1 MILWNR
7 DPSYRASSEACLFF
21 CELLNSRRDHYTG
34 TQIASVL
41 SLLAPLLPSLSLLT
55 CTQSL
60 PAMEQLLK
68 AAVLTSSRDAF
79 HSLQLLFLQNGSFL
93 AHLTRALQAPAAPAA
108 AFSREFVMLTV
119 TDSVEG
125 ARTLA
130 RIFPLSLVK
139 RLEIQGK
146 PLALEGMNRQRPIED
161 TAQDIEVAENMAL
174 TALAGCRV
182 NWKGFWS
189 SLEQEQSDYAFIWSQ
204 EMRRNVS
211 EALASELKE
220 LENRRLTE
228 PGAVWDFEG
237 FRMLYPQIEAFV
249 CVDGYYLQ
257 QLLDALENG
266 KTVSIVNVAEFVRHV
281 CDLYIVTRNLHT
293 RRALLYLI
301 LRVVQI
307 DEQKGR
313 EFPVLRYLCFI
324 LEDRAID
331 TVLEGLIL
339 QILNLVC
346 QFPLLTEQFQDYNGV
361 STIATILSQLV
372 TQLVQHAQHAQ
383 HAGRAQSVRPLSE
396 SRSSMDPMNPAVS
409 IASSKSGTHPAKPD
423 RISLPLV
430 PPRQSGF
437 DAISDDDSDSVM
449 EMNPRAKSEPQ
460 PESLSAS
467 ETGSESEGESEA
479 SVGASLKCSCP
490 HLSAGDRCQLALSIV
505 RHTCESLK
513 RIRSAYLTEAILSRL
528 LRFPLLLSTQA
539 NLVEMASILMIALET
554 STPAQTLIYRSGI
567 FRVFLLLSCEK
578 EGMPIPVAQLFH
590 RYHVMQE
597 PTDLQNAFQDA
608 NEELT
613 DLRNRLQ
620 NAKNTEE
627 RVELARKYSFLRFF
641 LPDSLIALLEREGPS
656 AFCNVFNADRVETSE
671 VIWNRA
677 MREHMRSCI
686 ADQVREYCAE
696 ITADSSAVWRYV
708 PPQPINY
715 ENIDNKLCIRHVFLE
730 TFLKPECSVPPTVD
744 PVLFFRDLID
754 NLNTRWSTLTRMKG
768 DIDEMVL
775 CDIRMILQS
784 LLKVLQTKKEVSQ
797 VGKNEF
803 ATMEQC
809 LNCDLNFE
817 SSQQIVGDVLAVLAE
832 ALCPASFGKPSMIN
846 VRNCADSDVF
856 ESFNYLIEQFLPN
869 DLPELRQ
876 RDLPKS
882 QILYKTLSCVKLIAS
897 EAGAHLCD
905 VLVRYPTL
913 IHTLSSFVEPNY
925 LERNGEVCKI
935 AMETLE
941 VFLHHARLLDICVSS
956 GCLIFF
962 LQVSICLEE
971 HSELDKQLIQLTER
985 CLQLLIGVGSD
996 VTVPSKVLEALTLLV
1011 TPGLVK
1017 ALRAGEFIRMV
1028 RSDNVRAPLLIW
1040 NRSMQEALLDVLDR
1054 EESNIATSSDA
1065 LVSWNVSA
1073 FCADQANRSIYKN
1086 LASEYVIDEV
1096 FLDPFLQ
1103 QPDAP
1108 LADPTPEHFLKEL
1121 VAKTLQLQ
1129 DLRQGGLTDSSNEES
1144 VNGFLY
1150 ATVCSLMKLLE
1161 VYGDLVSVF
1170 INDPRVCSVFRL
1182 LIDSTLPWNIV
1193 QVLLVLLRSVLGT
1206 PTACERLIE
1215 LVPDMQSL
1223 LQDDNTACE
1232 MLVLD
1237 ILELFIQNN
1246 DQVVQRI
1253 MKSGLIL
1260 TLLDMSLFYEKEYDP
1275 YVQDRSLQVLGK
1287 MMKSFKF
1294 GEMVREYMIT
1304 LFSPLFR
1311 TEEEEQAVL
1320 LNCGEDPSSFIHRM
1334 NTPLETAKVYWNEA
1348 VRRDLFTFLKSEAH
1362 QVHLNEQVY
1371 VYEPSEVAKR
1381 MQSYRVTLNAQLVV
1395 ADVFIEQYKNSP
1407 FCSLDPSAFLTGL
1420 IENAKQRLPGVRK
1433 GVQKDREEYC
1443 SLLHALRNFMQD
1455 QFEVNEGTRTTLV
1468 VNDPSLTTLVVSFLV
1483 DVIFSNVPVGQDFA
1497 LTTLQFIST
1506 KPYGRDEFMRNN
1518 KQTKE
1523 RSYIALLLAA
1533 SSIVEKQ
1540 NDSSFLVV
1548 SILKNVILEN
1558 DVLRDT
1564 CYRAGVLFYAFHSIL
1579 SNLDDIDS
1587 PQSTAS
1593 VFLSILKRM
1602 ATVPDIEKDILAFT
1616 TSRFYAKFL
1625 KEPNI
1630 VKLFIRQPHEAPQPV
1645 PATEPLA
1652 EGAEPKVYYRMWRP
1666 EAYEAICEVAEQ
1678 EIARLNSTAAST
1690 EGWDRFSNRFQMDS
1704 INEEWKKFTREG
1716 KPVTRP
1722 QAESTGIKRRQGSSP
1737 YQPMRP
1743 QSNPSSPSASTS
1755 VSPSV
1760 SPSDV

>member
-7 DPSYRASSEACLFF
+7 DPTFHASSEACLFF

-41 SLLAPLLPSLSLLT
+41 SLLSPLLPALSLHT
-55 CTQSL
+55 CTRSF

-79 HSLQLLFLQNGSFL
+79 HALQRLFLQNGTFL
-93 AHLTRALQAPAAPAA
+93 THLSRALQAPAAA

-146 PLALEGMNRQRPIED
+146 PLALEGMNRQAPIQD
-161 TAQDIEVAENMAL
+161 TAQDIEVTENMAL

-182 NWKGFWS
+182 NWKGFWA
-189 SLEQEQSDYAFIWSQ
+189 SLELEQSDYAFIWSQ

-220 LENRRLTE
+220 LENRRRTE
-228 PGAVWDFEG
+228 PDAAWDFEG
-237 FRMLYPQIEAFV
+237 FRMIYPQIEAFV

-257 QLLDALENG
+257 QLLDALDNG
-266 KTVSIVNVAEFVRHV
+266 KTVSIVNVAEFIRHV
-281 CDLYIVTRNLHT
+281 CDLYIVTRSLHT

-361 STIATILSQLV
+361 STIATILSQLI
-372 TQLVQHAQHAQ
+372 TQIVQSNQ
-383 HAGRAQSVRPLSE
+383 RRPPSE
-396 SRSSMDPMNPAVS
+396 ARSSIDPTNPAVS
-409 IASSKSGTHPAKPD
+409 IASSKAGSHLAKPD
-423 RISLPLV
+423 RISLPYM
-430 PPRQSGF
+430 PPRPLEV
-437 DAISDDDSDSVM
+437 DAISDDDSDSIM
-449 EMNPRAKSEPQ
+449 EPNPRAKSEPQ
-460 PESLSAS
+460 PRSQSKSAIGS
-467 ETGSESEGESEA
+467 DSESESEIENESEA
-479 SVGASLKCSCP
+479 SAGTSLQCKCPS
-490 HLSAGDRCQLALSIV
+490 LSTADRCQLALSIV

-513 RIRSAYLTEAILSRL
+513 RIRNAYLTEGVLSRL
-528 LRFPLLLSTQA
+528 LRFPLLLSTHA
-539 NLVEMASILMIALET
+539 NLVELASILMIALET
-554 STPAQTLIYRSGI
+554 STLAQTQIYRSGF
-567 FRVFLLLSCEK
+567 FRVLLLLSCEK
-578 EGMPIPVAQLFH
+578 EGMPLPVAQLFH
-590 RYHVMQE
+590 RYHVLQE
-597 PTDLQNAFQDA
+597 PIDLQNAFQDA

-620 NAKNTEE
+620 NAKDMEE

-641 LPDSLIALLEREGPS
+641 LPDSLIALLEREGPE
-656 AFCNVFNADRVETSE
+656 AFCKVFNADRVETSE

-686 ADQVREYCAE
+686 EDQVRAYCAE
-696 ITADSSAVWRYV
+696 IVADSAAVWTYA
-708 PPQPINY
+708 PPQPINF

-744 PVLFFRDLID
+744 PILFFRDLID

-768 DIDEMVL
+768 EIDEMVL
-775 CDIRMILQS
+775 SDIRMILQS

-803 ATMEQC
+803 GTLEQC
-809 LNCDLNFE
+809 LSCDLNFE
-817 SSQQIVGDVLAVLAE
+817 SSQQIVGDVLAVLGE

-846 VRNCADSDVF
+846 IRNCADSDVF
-856 ESFNYLIEQFLPN
+856 KYFNYLIEQFLPN
-869 DLPELRQ
+869 DLPECSE

-882 QILYKTLSCVKLIAS
+882 QILYKTLGLVKLIAS
-897 EAGAHLCD
+897 EAGAHLCE
-905 VLVRYPTL
+905 VLALYPTI

-925 LERNGEVCKI
+925 LEHNGEVCKI

-956 GCLIFF
+956 GCLVFF

-1017 ALRAGEFIRMV
+1017 ALRAGEFIRMI
-1028 RSDNVRAPLLIW
+1028 RSDKVRAPLLIW
-1040 NRSMQEALLDVLDR
+1040 NRSMQEALLEVLDR

-1065 LVSWNVSA
+1065 VVSWNVST
-1073 FCADQANRSIYKN
+1073 FCADPANRSIYKN
-1086 LASEYVIDEV
+1086 LASEYVVDEV

-1103 QPDAP
+1103 QPTAP
-1108 LADPTPEHFLKEL
+1108 LTDPTPEHFLKEL

-1129 DLRQGGLTDSSNEES
+1129 DLRQGGLTDPSNAES
-1144 VNGFLY
+1144 VNGFLN
-1150 ATVCSLMKLLE
+1150 ATVCSLLKLLE
-1161 VYGDLVSVF
+1161 VYEDLVSVF
-1170 INDPRVCSVFRL
+1170 INNSRVCAVFRL
-1182 LIDSTLPWNIV
+1182 LVDSTLPWNIV
-1193 QVLLVLLRSVLGT
+1193 EVLLVLLRSVLYT

-1215 LVPDMQSL
+1215 LVSDMQVL

-1232 MLVLD
+1232 SLVLD
-1237 ILELFIQNN
+1237 ILELFIVNN

-1253 MKSGLIL
+1253 MQSGLIL
-1260 TLLDMSLFYEKEYDP
+1260 TLLDMSLFYEKQYDP
-1275 YVQDRSLQVLGK
+1275 CIQDRSLQVLGK

-1294 GEMVREYMIT
+1294 GETVRQYMIT

-1320 LNCGEDPSSFIHRM
+1320 LNCDEDPSSFIHLM
-1334 NTPLETAKVYWNEA
+1334 NMDLLKPKVYWTDA

-1362 QVHLNEQVY
+1362 TVRLNEQVY
-1371 VYEPSEVAKR
+1371 VYDPSEVGKR

-1395 ADVFIEQYKNSP
+1395 ADVFIEQYKDSP

-1420 IENAKQRLPGVRK
+1420 IENAKQRLPGIAK

-1455 QFEVNEGTRTTLV
+1455 QFEAK
-1468 VNDPSLTTLVVSFLV
+1468 DPSLTTLVVSFLIN
-1483 DVIFSNVPVGQDFA
+1483 VIFTNVPVGQDFA

-1518 KQTKE
+1518 KETTE
-1523 RSYIALLLAA
+1523 VSYIALLLAA
-1533 SSIVEKQ
+1533 SSIVERQ

-1579 SNLDDIDS
+1579 SNLKDIDS

-1602 ATVPDIEKDILAFT
+1602 ASVPDIEKDILAFT
-1616 TSRFYAKFL
+1616 TSRFHAKFL

-1630 VKLFIRQPHEAPQPV
+1630 VKLFILQPHEAPQSD
-1645 PATEPLA
+1645 PAAEPPA
-1652 EGAEPKVYYRMWRP
+1652 EGVEPKVNYRMWRP

-1678 EIARLNSTAAST
+1678 EISRLNSTASST
-1690 EGWDRFSNRFQMDS
+1690 AGWDRFSNRFQMDA

-1716 KPVTRP
+1716 KPAARP
-1722 QAESTGIKRRQGSSP
+1722 VAESTGIKRRQGSSP
-1737 YQPMRP
+1737 YQPVRP
-1743 QSNPSSPSASTS
+1743 PQPVASSSSPSAS
-1755 VSPSV
+1755 VQV
-1760 SPSDV
+1760 